1 MIWRGFGVCLVE
13 CMASLIESFERSSV
27 GPYLTPSEGCRQRL
41 PSTAGIVCGGAID
54 GSPRVAPTSRPAPP
68 IYKLEALPAD
78 GMSAA
83 AAEWWGL
90 RHAPGGQLSGKPTLL
105 LSGKKEVDHTEA
117 FAERAQMGREP
128 LRRGSTKQPIT
139 GVVACCA
146 RAARCEEIRLSG
158 AAFRTAWE
166 ARTAGMG
173 RLQTHACSK
182 KPVTRSPR
190 RRARAATAAR

>member
-41 PSTAGIVCGGAID
+41 PSTSGIACGGAIH
-54 GSPRVAPTSRPAPP
+54 GSPRVAPTSRQLRRSINWKPCLPTAW
-68 IYKLEALPAD
+68 ALP
-78 GMSAA
+78 
-83 AAEWWGL
+83 L
-90 RHAPGGQLSGKPTLL
+90 RNGGDLGTPRWQLYGKPTLL
-105 LSGKKEVDHTEA
+105 LSGKEEADH
-117 FAERAQMGREP
+117 RRRRL
-128 LRRGSTKQPIT
+128 LRPRGE
-139 GVVACCA
+139 
-146 RAARCEEIRLSG
+146 CEEIPSLSG
-158 AAFRTAWE
+158 VALRTAWE

>member
-1 MIWRGFGVCLVE
+1 VIWRGFGVCLVE

-54 GSPRVAPTSRPAPP
+54 GSPRVAPTSRPTPP

-78 GMSAA
+78 GMGAT
-83 AAEWWGL
+83 AAEWRGL
-90 RHAPGGQLSGKPTLL
+90 RHAPVAALRQTYAASHWKGRGRLL
-105 LSGKKEVDHTEA
+105 
-117 FAERAQMGREP
+117 RP
-128 LRRGSTKQPIT
+128 RGE
-139 GVVACCA
+139 
-146 RAARCEEIRLSG
+146 CEEIPSLSG
-158 AAFRTAWE
+158 VALRTAWE

-190 RRARAATAAR
+190 RRARAASAADQVQAPWQS